1 MEITKEEF
9 EKIVDEALGEIPDY
23 FKKNI
28 KNLEFI
34 VMDYPTVVMLNRIG
48 IYGRGT
54 LLGLYEGIPLKK
66 RGMGYQG
73 VLPDR
78 ITLFMY
84 PIVQQAKRLNVPLKE
99 KVKKVLMHEIG
110 HYFGL
115 TEGELRKMGIV

>member
-9 EKIVDEALGEIPDY
+9 EKIVDEALEEIPDY

-34 VMDYPTVVMLNRIG
+34 VMDYPTVDMLSRIG

-84 PIVQQAKRLNVPLKE
+84 PIVQQSKRLNVPLKE

>member
-9 EKIVDEALGEIPDY
+9 EKIVDEALEEIPDY

-34 VMDYPTVVMLNRIG
+34 VMDHPTVDMLNRVG
-48 IYGRGT
+48 IYGRGM

-84 PIVQQAKRLNVPLKE
+84 PIMQQAKILNMPLKE

-115 TEGELRKMGIV
+115 TEGELREMGIV